1 MSAIMQ
7 ATDLNLWYGQNHA
20 LHDINISI
28 PAHEITAFIG
38 PSGCGKSTF
47 LRTLNRMNDLI
58 PSVRITGTVEFQGQ
72 DIYAPSVDT
81 TWLRKQ
87 VGMVFQKANP
97 FPMSIYDNVAYG
109 PRTHG
114 IRSRVQLDE
123 IVENSLRAAAIWDE
137 VKDRLKKS
145 ALGLSGGQQQRLC
158 IARALAV
165 EPEVLLMDESTSALD
180 PISTSK
186 IEDLA
191 VELKS
196 KYTVIMVTHNMQQA
210 ARVSD
215 NTAFFLLGELV
226 EFGKTEQLF
235 STPKDKR
242 TEDYITRTVWLRRCV
257 MRNKFDEQ
265 LEKLHVELI
274 QMGAA
279 CEDAI
284 SAAAEALLKGD
295 TALADVAEEAEKD
308 IDQREREVE
317 NLCLKLLLQ
326 QQPVARDLREIS
338 AALKMI
344 SDLERIG
351 DQAADIAEL
360 TRYIRMPERAKRMHI
375 AEMAQAV
382 IGMVTDS
389 VDSFVKRDLD
399 LARSVYTSDDKVD
412 ALFEKVKQELI
423 ELIAADPKCGE
434 TSLDL
439 LMVAKYLERIGDHAT
454 NVAEWV
460 EYSLTGQHPSGN

>member
-1 MSAIMQ
+1 
-7 ATDLNLWYGQNHA
+7 
-20 LHDINISI
+20 
-28 PAHEITAFIG
+28 
-38 PSGCGKSTF
+38 
-47 LRTLNRMNDLI
+47 
-58 PSVRITGTVEFQGQ
+58 
-72 DIYAPSVDT
+72 
-81 TWLRKQ
+81 
-87 VGMVFQKANP
+87 
-97 FPMSIYDNVAYG
+97 
-109 PRTHG
+109 
-114 IRSRVQLDE
+114 
-123 IVENSLRAAAIWDE
+123 
-137 VKDRLKKS
+137 
-145 ALGLSGGQQQRLC
+145 
-158 IARALAV
+158 
-165 EPEVLLMDESTSALD
+165 
-180 PISTSK
+180 
-186 IEDLA
+186 
-191 VELKS
+191 
-196 KYTVIMVTHNMQQA
+196 
-210 ARVSD
+210 
-215 NTAFFLLGELV
+215 
-226 EFGKTEQLF
+226 
-235 STPKDKR
+235 
-242 TEDYITRTVWLRRCV
+242 

-360 TRYIRMPERAKRMHI
+360 ASYVRVPDGSGVLHI
-375 AEMAQAV
+375 ADMTRAV

-399 LARSVYTSDDKVD
+399 LARAVCAADDQVD
-412 ALFEKVKQELI
+412 ALFDQVKRELI
-423 ELIAADPKCGE
+423 DMISSDAAWGQQG
-434 TSLDL
+434 LDL

-460 EYSLTGQHPSGN
+460 EYSITGVHPSNN